1 MANSNNNIDT
11 DENMLSVSDVGSMT
25 SDEFRRYLE
34 QLNSYS
40 NNGSSASPE
49 TSGGDNGGVS
59 VPDAAGNSDDTP
71 EPSVRDAGK
80 ANTGGTDEGVSSAPS
95 NAPSNPSFNDR
106 ALSNTPRMASRSNIS
121 GDNSQLTPDEIA
133 QFRSLRNLAA
143 DYFPDSKDPI
153 ADLTSD
159 IEDQIAQER
168 GIDVNAYRSQLADK
182 NDAKLYR
189 DQQQAAAER
198 NKSVQDTVNG
208 WMRDAEQLKLIDPSF
223 DLRSSLSDPEFTQAL
238 RGGKSLFEAYSA
250 RKNSSAASEQPK
262 RTPIAQNGREKRTGT
277 GESSVNPA
285 KMSSADFAAYIDRI
299 KNG

>member
-40 NNGSSASPE
+40 NNGSSASPDSSMGE
-49 TSGGDNGGVS
+49 NGENSIPASDVS
-59 VPDAAGNSDDTP
+59 TDDNSD
-71 EPSVRDAGK
+71 PSVRDTGK
-80 ANTGGTDEGVSSAPS
+80 ANIRDADKSVSSAPLS
-95 NAPSNPSFNDR
+95 PPLNGR
-106 ALSNTPRMASRSNIS
+106 ASGNTPRMALQRNIS

-153 ADLTSD
+153 ADLTAD

-223 DLRSSLSDPEFTQAL
+223 DLRSSLANPEFTQAL
-238 RGGKSLFEAYSA
+238 RGGKSLFEAYSSL
-250 RKNSSAASEQPK
+250 KNSSAASQQPK

-285 KMSSADFAAYIDRI
+285 KMNSADFAAYIDRI

>member
-40 NNGSSASPE
+40 NNGSSDPPE
-49 TSGGDNGGVS
+49 PSGGDNGGYS
-59 VPDAAGNSDDTP
+59 LPDAAGSTGDTSDS
-71 EPSVRDAGK
+71 SVRDTDK
-80 ANTGGTDEGVSSAPS
+80 ANISDADKGVSSAP
-95 NAPSNPSFNDR
+95 PSPSFNGR
-106 ALSNTPRMASRSNIS
+106 ASGNTPRMALQRNIS

-143 DYFPDSKDPI
+143 DYFPDSNDPI
-153 ADLTSD
+153 TDLTAD

-223 DLRSSLSDPEFTQAL
+223 DLRSSLSNPEFTQAL
-238 RGGKSLFEAYSA
+238 RGGKSLFEAYSSL
-250 RKNSSAASEQPK
+250 KNSSAASQQPK

>member
-49 TSGGDNGGVS
+49 TSGGDNGDDS
-59 VPDAAGNSDDTP
+59 LPDAAGITGDTSD
-71 EPSVRDAGK
+71 PSVRDTGK
-80 ANTGGTDEGVSSAPS
+80 ANISDADKGVSSAPLS
-95 NAPSNPSFNDR
+95 PPLNGR
-106 ALSNTPRMASRSNIS
+106 ASGNTPRMSLQRNIS
-121 GDNSQLTPDEIA
+121 GDNFQLTPDEIA

-143 DYFPDSKDPI
+143 DYFPDSNDPI
-153 ADLTSD
+153 ADLTAD

-223 DLRSSLSDPEFTQAL
+223 DLRSSLSNPEFTQAL
-238 RGGKSLFEAYSA
+238 RVGKSLFEAYSSL
-250 RKNSSAASEQPK
+250 KNSSAASQQPK